1 MQTWSRGGTG
11 TAAEAAATV
20 NMTTVPRRGKQDLL
34 FRVLFYLLIKDTSL
48 RSSTRNLRTAPN
60 RTTLRYRGRNPRP
73 AANDLRNNLRNNHA
87 LSTVSREEETYK
99 VTIPMTDAYDTLYLM
114 NLIKEHLDDSNIV
127 FYNVSSA
134 SVSTEQSIFL
144 NHL

>member
-1 MQTWSRGGTG
+1 
-11 TAAEAAATV
+11 
-20 NMTTVPRRGKQDLL
+20 
-34 FRVLFYLLIKDTSL
+34 
-48 RSSTRNLRTAPN
+48 
-60 RTTLRYRGRNPRP
+60 
-73 AANDLRNNLRNNHA
+73 
-87 LSTVSREEETYK
+87 
-99 VTIPMTDAYDTLYLM
+99 MTDAYDTLYLM